1 MFCNCCFFSFFK
13 KKKNQL
19 VPNATPQQ
27 LPLLQQTQ
35 QLTQQ
40 IQLSTQNFFSFI
52 HGHVGNQ
59 IFQQELFAHQ
69 NLNNQTLPQAVQQQ
83 LFANQNLNNVEQLY
97 QQFFVTYQNQAFNKP
112 PVSYFPCQQDG

>member
-1 MFCNCCFFSFFK
+1 MFCHCCLFSFFK
-13 KKKNQL
+13 KKKNKL
-19 VPNATPQQ
+19 VSNATLQQ

-40 IQLSTQNFFSFI
+40 IQLNTQNFFSLPLS
-52 HGHVGNQ
+52 HQNQSNQ
-59 IFQQELFAHQ
+59 ILS
-69 NLNNQTLPQAVQQQ
+69 QAVQQQ
-83 LFANQNLNNVEQLY
+83 LFANQNSNNVVEQLY

>member
-1 MFCNCCFFSFFK
+1 MFCNCCFFSFFR

-19 VPNATPQQ
+19 PQNQ
-27 LPLLQQTQ
+27 GHAILQSLQQSPHYQQLLQQTQ
-35 QLTQQ
+35 QLVQATN
-40 IQLSTQNFFSFI
+40 TQNFFS
-52 HGHVGNQ
+52 
-59 IFQQELFAHQ
+59 LPLSHQ